1 MNRVHCHS
9 RRARRR
15 GGTEPST
22 HCVWIASPI
31 GPTVVA
37 HLRVGVAEQSSKRSS
52 VDDGE
57 GPVDSLLLH
66 ILSCTTEDE
75 LYRTLTQLLFEL
87 QRPAAHH
94 GDDDDMASVVSCA

>member
-1 MNRVHCHS
+1 MNRVHCPS
-9 RRARRR
+9 RRARCR
-15 GGTEPST
+15 GVTKPST
-22 HCVWIASPI
+22 HCVWIASLIAPI
-31 GPTVVA
+31 AVA
-37 HLRVGVAEQSSKRSS
+37 HVCVGVAEQSSKRSS

-87 QRPAAHH
+87 QRPTAHH

>member
-1 MNRVHCHS
+1 MNRVHCPS
-9 RRARRR
+9 WRAGCR

-22 HCVWIASPI
+22 HCVLIASPI

-37 HLRVGVAEQSSKRSS
+37 HVRVGDTEQSSKRSS

-87 QRPAAHH
+87 QRPTAHH